1 MIKIC
6 KDVILNEADISI
18 IETEDM
24 YEPCERSKFYILIHF
39 NKTDKYKRVRYIS
52 KEERDKWLT
61 YIEKQLISLNK
72 MIEF

>member
-6 KDVILNEADISI
+6 EDVILNENDISI
-18 IETEDM
+18 IEIDDI
-24 YEPCERSKFYILIHF
+24 YAPCEKSQFYIIIHF
-39 NKTDKYKRVRYIS
+39 NKIDKYKRVQYSS
-52 KEERDKWLT
+52 KAERDKWFT